1 MLSSLSMQAGTSRPW
16 LLCVDLQREFTAPNR
31 PLCAQDADGIV
42 DVCKT
47 VLNRARRADWR
58 VAHIHTRRL
67 GALFGKSSVF
77 TRPIVGLEPWSSEPL
92 YFRSGLSIFSSEEVL
107 ALVQGAQNSDF
118 HVIGFSA
125 GGSCLATIFSGFDL
139 GIHLTLVD
147 DAIGA
152 SGVGAATLEGIA
164 EITAPLC
171 ATIGSADLIRYMER
185 AHAEDR

>member
-1 MLSSLSMQAGTSRPW
+1 MVYAHPLSSSSLADSKI
-16 LLCVDLQREFTAPNR
+16 CCTAR
-31 PLCAQDADGIV
+31 GIM
-42 DVCKT
+42 
-47 VLNRARRADWR
+47 
-58 VAHIHTRRL
+58 
-67 GALFGKSSVF
+67 
-77 TRPIVGLEPWSSEPL
+77 PIS
-92 YFRSGLSIFSSEEVL
+92 SGLSIFSSEEVL